1 METSNPFSYSGYVS
15 GQSFCNRQEEKKAL
29 HTAIRNSQNLLL
41 YSHRRTGKTSLIHE
55 LIKELGK
62 KKPRVD
68 SIYIDLYGT
77 LDEGDFIRSLFEG
90 VGKLESRLDRILKL
104 ASGLKLVV
112 GVDDMSGMPT
122 FTPSF
127 EARESPLYLEKTMK
141 LLQTF
146 SGKKK
151 LLVVFDEFQ
160 EVAEY
165 KEEGFEKRLR
175 KEIQKHSNICYIFSG
190 SQSHILN
197 MMFSSKRRAFY
208 KLARSFPLAPIRLAH
223 YKTWAKKLFR
233 LKKTTL
239 PNDVITEIVARCKHQ
254 PLYIQQFLYDL
265 WNGEKMS
272 VDEIDRIERAIL
284 IEHDKEFIE
293 RWDSLTLNQKKT
305 LKLIIKTGGKGLFIA
320 DALSSVGFRST
331 SVINRAISSLKKRE
345 IIYKNSRWRI
355 QDAMFEKWIES
366 LVGA

>member
-1 METSNPFSYSGYVS
+1 METSNPFSYSGYVT
-15 GQSFCNRQEEKKAL
+15 GAAFCNRREERKTL
-29 HTAIRNSQNLLL
+29 LRAIRNSQNVLL

-55 LIKELGK
+55 LIKDAGK
-62 KKPRVD
+62 AKPRIE

-90 VGKLESRLDRILKL
+90 VGRLESRLDRILKL

-127 EARESPLYLEKTMK
+127 EAREAPLYLGKTMQ
-141 LLQTF
+141 LLQKL
-146 SGKKK
+146 SEKKK

-175 KEIQKHSNICYIFSG
+175 KEIQKHLDICYIFSG
-190 SQSHILN
+190 SQSHILSR
-197 MMFSSKRRAFY
+197 MFSSKGRAFY

-239 PNDVITEIVARCKHQ
+239 SDDVIVEIVERCKNQ

-265 WNGEKMS
+265 WNGENIS
-272 VDEIDRIERAIL
+272 LDEIDRIERAIL
-284 IEHDKEFIE
+284 IEHEKEFIE

-305 LKLIIKTGGKGLFIA
+305 LKLIIKTGGRGLFIA
-320 DALSSVGFRST
+320 DAMASAGFRSS
-331 SVINRAISSLKKRE
+331 SVINRTINSLKKRE
-345 IIYKNSRWRI
+345 IIFKNSRWRI
-355 QDAMFEKWIES
+355 QDVMFEKWIEK